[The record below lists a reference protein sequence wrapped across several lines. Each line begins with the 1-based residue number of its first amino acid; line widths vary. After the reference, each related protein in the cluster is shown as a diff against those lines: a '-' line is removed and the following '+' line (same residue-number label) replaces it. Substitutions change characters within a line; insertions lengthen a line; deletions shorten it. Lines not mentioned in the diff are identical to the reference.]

1 MEKIALLLNGALNAL
16 KKVGLKMNAKKKDI
30 PLILKKLP
38 AIKKPTIS
46 PLATKDWYALET
58 IIDKKEAKKIIPE
71 LKKLGASGI
80 VEYNINKLV
89 Y

>member
-1 MEKIALLLNGALNAL
+1 KN
-16 KKVGLKMNAKKKDI
+16 
-30 PLILKKLP
+30 
-38 AIKKPTIS
+38 
-46 PLATKDWYALET
+46 WYAVET
-58 IIDKKEAKKIIPE
+58 IIDKKEAKEIIPE

>member
-1 MEKIALLLNGALNAL
+1 MKISLLLESALNAS
-16 KKVGLKMNAKKKDI
+16 KKVGLKMNVQKKDI
-30 PLILKKLP
+30 TVILKRLP

-46 PLATKDWYALET
+46 RLSTKNWYAVET
-58 IIDKKEAKKIIPE
+58 IIDKKEAKEIIPE

>member
-1 MEKIALLLNGALNAL
+1 MDRNQ
-16 KKVGLKMNAKKKDI
+16 AKD
-30 PLILKKLP
+30 
-38 AIKKPTIS
+38 
-46 PLATKDWYALET
+46 
-58 IIDKKEAKKIIPE
+58 IIPE